1 MTKLSPT
8 STIRLALTAALL
20 VGATLSSSGCAG
32 KRWESAERIAYPSD
46 GKSQSA
52 RFDAALARVRDAGY
66 VTDEVDAER
75 GFLCVRARHGDGG
88 VVLHSTAWPTPA
100 GAAAYGVAHGTS
112 TQSWLI
118 LQVNDDG
125 DMEVS
130 AQGHAV
136 REEKGTI
143 HRKLRAE
150 MDAFAALVSGAERR
164 PLSPTASVT
173 ARR

>member
-1 MTKLSPT
+1 MTKRSLT

-32 KRWESAERIAYPSD
+32 KRWESAERIAYPGD
-46 GKSQSA
+46 GSRKSA
-52 RFDAALARVRDAGY
+52 RFDAALARIRDAGY

-75 GFLCVRARHGDGG
+75 AFLRVRARHGDGG
-88 VVLHSTAWPTPA
+88 VILHSTAWPTPP

-112 TQSWLI
+112 TQSWLTLEI
-118 LQVNDDG
+118 GDDG
-125 DMEVS
+125 RMEIG
-130 AQGHAV
+130 AHGHAV

-150 MDAFAALVSGAERR
+150 MDAFAALVSGVERR
-164 PLSPTASVT
+164 PLTTTTSAT